1 MAMTPKEELIQ
12 AIEQSPEEL
21 VQALLELLRVMQRQQ
36 SSEVLPP
43 HSSEADLDKP
53 GYDFSDLAGR
63 LTWRGDA
70 VTVQRTLRDEW

>member
-12 AIEQSPEEL
+12 VIEQSLDEL
-21 VQALLELLRVMQRQQ
+21 VRALLELLRVMQRQQ
-36 SSEVLPP
+36 SSEVMPA
-43 HSSEADLDKP
+43 HSPETGLDKP

-63 LTWRGDA
+63 LTWQGDA